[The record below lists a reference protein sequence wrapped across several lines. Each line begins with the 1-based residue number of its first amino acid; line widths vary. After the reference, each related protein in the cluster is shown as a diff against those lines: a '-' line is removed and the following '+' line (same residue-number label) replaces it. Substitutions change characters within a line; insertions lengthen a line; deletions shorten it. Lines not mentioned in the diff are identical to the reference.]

1 MKTSHRLGVKCLK
14 NISDKGFVCKIYKEL
29 FIFSKKKTQLKL
41 KKKKIR
47 MDPTNEDVYMANKH
61 MKRCSTS
68 SVIVN
73 CKLEQHEMPY
83 IPFRVAE
90 IQNTGITKRWQGCG
104 ATGMLVCSGGNAK

>member
-61 MKRCSTS
+61 MKRCSRILT
-68 SVIVN
+68 IYE
-73 CKLEQHEMPY
+73 K
-83 IPFRVAE
+83 
-90 IQNTGITKRWQGCG
+90 
-104 ATGMLVCSGGNAK
+104 MLNIICHSELQIRTT

>member
-47 MDPTNEDVYMANKH
+47 MDPTNEDV
-61 MKRCSTS
+61 
-68 SVIVN
+68 
-73 CKLEQHEMPY
+73 
-83 IPFRVAE
+83 
-90 IQNTGITKRWQGCG
+90 
-104 ATGMLVCSGGNAK
+104 